1 MGVQRCGDHP
11 TTACTSCWSDPPATA
26 PFDLKKP
33 TARLP
38 QRLGC
43 TRGAA
48 HHNHRPGHS
57 APAHPAARRLQ
68 PHACG
73 RLGVC
78 AIVGC
83 SGPLRRYT
91 ISAKGPQGN
100 LCPAAAAVVVEGGR
114 RQWELTA
121 FRRLGADCTQQHAVC
136 AWGVCI
142 MRSGRVGAWLLW
154 ALWEASLGGCKPSMR
169 QPIQCGWVLY
179 SSWCVAPGVCR
190 AWCMTTSNPWLYRR
204 CAPGGKLGGRR
215 SCCAWFTSCGEP
227 PQACVVL
234 QAVAE
239 GAACPLAQ
247 AGGQSGAP
255 PTGGRQQQPACK
267 HA

>member
-136 AWGVCI
+136 AWGVC
-142 MRSGRVGAWLLW
+142 GPVEL
-154 ALWEASLGGCKPSMR
+154 
-169 QPIQCGWVLY
+169 
-179 SSWCVAPGVCR
+179 APG
-190 AWCMTTSNPWLYRR
+190 
-204 CAPGGKLGGRR
+204 
-215 SCCAWFTSCGEP
+215 SCGP
-227 PQACVVL
+227 CGRPAWGDASQACGSPSS
-234 QAVAE
+234 VAGCCTARGVWPPVCAGH
-239 GAACPLAQ
+239 GA
-247 AGGQSGAP
+247 
-255 PTGGRQQQPACK
+255 
-267 HA
+267 